1 MSKYSAFLKIFFLIS
16 LYGCGYNQVTSKPEI
31 YSSVSITFD
40 KSIPIP
46 MVAKLKSTFD
56 TNADS
61 DAISV
66 SIKNYS
72 MKKYN
77 VYGGNALRA
86 LEGELTLKTQIMIQS
101 ATKSSN
107 KYLSSMKRYKSN
119 ELNYTFNKY
128 KKISEINSLLPFL
141 KNDKKNNDSKI
152 NFVLLKKI
160 GKTTIP
166 NKYKIS
172 LSELK
177 SKIKYFNQY

>member
-86 LEGELTLKTQIMIQS
+86 LEGELTLRTQIMIQS
-101 ATKSSN
+101 PTKSSN

-119 ELNYTFNKY
+119 VLNPYAEDEMIKLLESEMQREILNK
-128 KKISEINSLLPFL
+128 ILIEVNLF
-141 KNDKKNNDSKI
+141 
-152 NFVLLKKI
+152 
-160 GKTTIP
+160 
-166 NKYKIS
+166 
-172 LSELK
+172 EM
-177 SKIKYFNQY
+177 

>member
-1 MSKYSAFLKIFFLIS
+1 MNKYSAFLKIFFLIS

-40 KSIPIP
+40 KSIPIL

-119 ELNYTFNKY
+119 ELNPYAEDDMIKLLESEMQREILNK
-128 KKISEINSLLPFL
+128 ILIEV
-141 KNDKKNNDSKI
+141 
-152 NFVLLKKI
+152 NFF
-160 GKTTIP
+160 
-166 NKYKIS
+166 
-172 LSELK
+172 EM
-177 SKIKYFNQY
+177 

>member
-119 ELNYTFNKY
+119 ELNPYAEDDMIKLLESEMQREILNK
-128 KKISEINSLLPFL
+128 ILIEV
-141 KNDKKNNDSKI
+141 
-152 NFVLLKKI
+152 NFF
-160 GKTTIP
+160 
-166 NKYKIS
+166 
-172 LSELK
+172 EM
-177 SKIKYFNQY
+177 

>member
-61 DAISV
+61 DEISV

-101 ATKSSN
+101 ANKSSN

-119 ELNYTFNKY
+119 ELNPYAEDEMIKLLESEMQREILNK
-128 KKISEINSLLPFL
+128 ILIEV
-141 KNDKKNNDSKI
+141 
-152 NFVLLKKI
+152 NFF
-160 GKTTIP
+160 
-166 NKYKIS
+166 
-172 LSELK
+172 EM
-177 SKIKYFNQY
+177 

>member
-1 MSKYSAFLKIFFLIS
+1 MNKYSAFLKIFFLIS

-40 KSIPIP
+40 KSIQIP

-119 ELNYTFNKY
+119 ELNPYAEDEMVKLLESEMQREILNK
-128 KKISEINSLLPFL
+128 ILIEV
-141 KNDKKNNDSKI
+141 
-152 NFVLLKKI
+152 NFF
-160 GKTTIP
+160 
-166 NKYKIS
+166 
-172 LSELK
+172 EM
-177 SKIKYFNQY
+177 

>member
-72 MKKYN
+72 MNKYN

-119 ELNYTFNKY
+119 ELNPYAEDEMIKLLESEMQREILNK
-128 KKISEINSLLPFL
+128 ILIEVNLF
-141 KNDKKNNDSKI
+141 
-152 NFVLLKKI
+152 
-160 GKTTIP
+160 
-166 NKYKIS
+166 
-172 LSELK
+172 EM
-177 SKIKYFNQY
+177 

>member
-40 KSIPIP
+40 KSIPIL

-119 ELNYTFNKY
+119 ELNPYAEDDMIKLLESEMQREILNK
-128 KKISEINSLLPFL
+128 ILIEV
-141 KNDKKNNDSKI
+141 
-152 NFVLLKKI
+152 NFF
-160 GKTTIP
+160 
-166 NKYKIS
+166 
-172 LSELK
+172 EM
-177 SKIKYFNQY
+177 

>member
-1 MSKYSAFLKIFFLIS
+1 MSKYSAFLQIFFLIS

-56 TNADS
+56 TNADA

-66 SIKNYS
+66 NIKNYS

-119 ELNYTFNKY
+119 ELNPYAEDEMIKLLESEMQREILNK
-128 KKISEINSLLPFL
+128 ILIEV
-141 KNDKKNNDSKI
+141 
-152 NFVLLKKI
+152 NFF
-160 GKTTIP
+160 
-166 NKYKIS
+166 
-172 LSELK
+172 EM
-177 SKIKYFNQY
+177 

>member
-119 ELNYTFNKY
+119 ELNPYAEDEMIKLLESEMQREILNK
-128 KKISEINSLLPFL
+128 ILIEV
-141 KNDKKNNDSKI
+141 
-152 NFVLLKKI
+152 NFF
-160 GKTTIP
+160 
-166 NKYKIS
+166 
-172 LSELK
+172 EM
-177 SKIKYFNQY
+177 

>member
-1 MSKYSAFLKIFFLIS
+1 MNKYSAFLKIFFLIS

-40 KSIPIP
+40 KSIPIL

-119 ELNYTFNKY
+119 ELNPYAEDEMIKLLESEMQREILNK
-128 KKISEINSLLPFL
+128 ILIEV
-141 KNDKKNNDSKI
+141 
-152 NFVLLKKI
+152 NFF
-160 GKTTIP
+160 
-166 NKYKIS
+166 
-172 LSELK
+172 EM
-177 SKIKYFNQY
+177 

>member
-107 KYLSSMKRYKSN
+107 KYLSSMKRYKSS
-119 ELNYTFNKY
+119 ELNTYAEDEMIKLLESEMQREILNK
-128 KKISEINSLLPFL
+128 ILIEVNLF
-141 KNDKKNNDSKI
+141 
-152 NFVLLKKI
+152 
-160 GKTTIP
+160 
-166 NKYKIS
+166 
-172 LSELK
+172 EM
-177 SKIKYFNQY
+177 

>member
-16 LYGCGYNQVTSKPEI
+16 LYGCGYNQLISKPDI
-31 YSSVSITFD
+31 NNSISITFD

-119 ELNYTFNKY
+119 ELNPYAEDEMIKLLESEMQREILNK
-128 KKISEINSLLPFL
+128 ILIEV
-141 KNDKKNNDSKI
+141 
-152 NFVLLKKI
+152 NFF
-160 GKTTIP
+160 
-166 NKYKIS
+166 
-172 LSELK
+172 EM
-177 SKIKYFNQY
+177 

>member
-1 MSKYSAFLKIFFLIS
+1 MSKYSAFLQIFFLIS
-16 LYGCGYNQVTSKPEI
+16 LYGCSYNQVISKSDI
-31 YSSVSITFD
+31 YNSVSIAFD

-56 TNADS
+56 TNADA

-66 SIKNYS
+66 NIKNYS

-77 VYGGNALRA
+77 IYGGNALRA

-119 ELNYTFNKY
+119 ELNPYAQDEMIKLLEREMQKEILNK
-128 KKISEINSLLPFL
+128 IIIEVSLF
-141 KNDKKNNDSKI
+141 
-152 NFVLLKKI
+152 
-160 GKTTIP
+160 
-166 NKYKIS
+166 
-172 LSELK
+172 EM
-177 SKIKYFNQY
+177 

>member
-56 TNADS
+56 TNADL

-119 ELNYTFNKY
+119 ELNPYAEDDMIKLLESEMQREILNK
-128 KKISEINSLLPFL
+128 ILIEV
-141 KNDKKNNDSKI
+141 
-152 NFVLLKKI
+152 NFF
-160 GKTTIP
+160 
-166 NKYKIS
+166 
-172 LSELK
+172 EM
-177 SKIKYFNQY
+177 

>member
-119 ELNYTFNKY
+119 ELNPYAEDEMIKLLESEMQREILNKILIEV
-128 KKISEINSLLPFL
+128 KLFEM
-141 KNDKKNNDSKI
+141 
-152 NFVLLKKI
+152 
-160 GKTTIP
+160 
-166 NKYKIS
+166 
-172 LSELK
+172 
-177 SKIKYFNQY
+177 

>member
-119 ELNYTFNKY
+119 ELNPYAEDEMIKLLEREMQREILNK
-128 KKISEINSLLPFL
+128 ILIEV
-141 KNDKKNNDSKI
+141 
-152 NFVLLKKI
+152 NFF
-160 GKTTIP
+160 
-166 NKYKIS
+166 
-172 LSELK
+172 EM
-177 SKIKYFNQY
+177 

>member
-1 MSKYSAFLKIFFLIS
+1 MSKYSAFLQIFFLIS
-16 LYGCGYNQVTSKPEI
+16 LYGCSYNQVISKSDI
-31 YSSVSITFD
+31 YNSVSIAFD

-56 TNADS
+56 TNADA

-66 SIKNYS
+66 NIKNYS

-77 VYGGNALRA
+77 IYGGNALRA

-119 ELNYTFNKY
+119 ELNPYSQDEMIRLLESEMQKEILNK
-128 KKISEINSLLPFL
+128 IIIEVSLF
-141 KNDKKNNDSKI
+141 
-152 NFVLLKKI
+152 
-160 GKTTIP
+160 
-166 NKYKIS
+166 
-172 LSELK
+172 EM
-177 SKIKYFNQY
+177 

>member
-119 ELNYTFNKY
+119 ELNPYDVDEMIKLLESEMQREILNK
-128 KKISEINSLLPFL
+128 ILIEV
-141 KNDKKNNDSKI
+141 
-152 NFVLLKKI
+152 NFF
-160 GKTTIP
+160 
-166 NKYKIS
+166 
-172 LSELK
+172 EM
-177 SKIKYFNQY
+177 

>member
-1 MSKYSAFLKIFFLIS
+1 MSKYSAFLQIFFLIS
-16 LYGCGYNQVTSKPEI
+16 LYGCGYNQVISKSDI
-31 YSSVSITFD
+31 YNSVSIAFD

-56 TNADS
+56 TDA

-66 SIKNYS
+66 NIKNYS

-86 LEGELTLKTQIMIQS
+86 LEGELTLKTQIIIQS

-119 ELNYTFNKY
+119 ELNPYSQDEMIKLLESEMQKEILNK
-128 KKISEINSLLPFL
+128 IIIEVSLF
-141 KNDKKNNDSKI
+141 
-152 NFVLLKKI
+152 
-160 GKTTIP
+160 
-166 NKYKIS
+166 
-172 LSELK
+172 EM
-177 SKIKYFNQY
+177 

>member
-1 MSKYSAFLKIFFLIS
+1 MSKYSVFLKIFFLIS
-16 LYGCGYNQVTSKPEI
+16 IYGCGYNQVTSKPEI

-119 ELNYTFNKY
+119 ELNPYAEDEMIKLLESEMQREILNK
-128 KKISEINSLLPFL
+128 ILIEVNLF
-141 KNDKKNNDSKI
+141 
-152 NFVLLKKI
+152 
-160 GKTTIP
+160 
-166 NKYKIS
+166 
-172 LSELK
+172 EM
-177 SKIKYFNQY
+177 

>member
-1 MSKYSAFLKIFFLIS
+1 MSKYSVFLKIFFLIS
-16 LYGCGYNQVTSKPEI
+16 IYGCGYNQVTSKPEI

-72 MKKYN
+72 IKKYN

-86 LEGELTLKTQIMIQS
+86 MEGELTLKTQIIIQS
-101 ATKSSN
+101 GTKSSN

-119 ELNYTFNKY
+119 ELNPYAEDEMIKLLESEMQREILNK
-128 KKISEINSLLPFL
+128 ILIEV
-141 KNDKKNNDSKI
+141 
-152 NFVLLKKI
+152 NFF
-160 GKTTIP
+160 
-166 NKYKIS
+166 
-172 LSELK
+172 EM
-177 SKIKYFNQY
+177 

>member
-1 MSKYSAFLKIFFLIS
+1 MNKYSAFLKIFFLIS

-40 KSIPIP
+40 KSIQIP

-119 ELNYTFNKY
+119 ELNPYAEDEMIKLLESEMQREILNK
-128 KKISEINSLLPFL
+128 ILIEV
-141 KNDKKNNDSKI
+141 
-152 NFVLLKKI
+152 NFF
-160 GKTTIP
+160 
-166 NKYKIS
+166 
-172 LSELK
+172 EM
-177 SKIKYFNQY
+177 

>member
-119 ELNYTFNKY
+119 ELNPYAQDEMIKLLESEMQREILNK
-128 KKISEINSLLPFL
+128 ILIEV
-141 KNDKKNNDSKI
+141 
-152 NFVLLKKI
+152 NFF
-160 GKTTIP
+160 
-166 NKYKIS
+166 
-172 LSELK
+172 EM
-177 SKIKYFNQY
+177 

>member
-40 KSIPIP
+40 KSIPIL

-119 ELNYTFNKY
+119 ELNPYAEDEMIKLLESEMQREILNK
-128 KKISEINSLLPFL
+128 ILIEV
-141 KNDKKNNDSKI
+141 
-152 NFVLLKKI
+152 NFF
-160 GKTTIP
+160 
-166 NKYKIS
+166 
-172 LSELK
+172 EM
-177 SKIKYFNQY
+177 

>member
-1 MSKYSAFLKIFFLIS
+1 MTKYSAFLQIFFLIS
-16 LYGCGYNQVTSKPEI
+16 LYGCGYNQVISKSDI
-31 YSSVSITFD
+31 YNSVSIAFD

-56 TNADS
+56 SNADA

-66 SIKNYS
+66 NIKNYS

-77 VYGGNALRA
+77 IYGGNALRA

-119 ELNYTFNKY
+119 ELNPYAQDEMIKLLESEMQKEILNK
-128 KKISEINSLLPFL
+128 IIIEVSLF
-141 KNDKKNNDSKI
+141 
-152 NFVLLKKI
+152 
-160 GKTTIP
+160 
-166 NKYKIS
+166 
-172 LSELK
+172 EM
-177 SKIKYFNQY
+177 

>member
-1 MSKYSAFLKIFFLIS
+1 MSKYSAFLQIFFLIS
-16 LYGCGYNQVTSKPEI
+16 LYGCGYNQVISKPGI
-31 YSSVSITFD
+31 YNSVNITFD

-56 TNADS
+56 TNADA

-66 SIKNYS
+66 NIKNYS

-77 VYGGNALRA
+77 IYGGNALRA

-119 ELNYTFNKY
+119 ELNPYAQDEMIKLLESEMQREILNK
-128 KKISEINSLLPFL
+128 IIIEVSLF
-141 KNDKKNNDSKI
+141 
-152 NFVLLKKI
+152 
-160 GKTTIP
+160 
-166 NKYKIS
+166 
-172 LSELK
+172 EM
-177 SKIKYFNQY
+177 

>member
-1 MSKYSAFLKIFFLIS
+1 MSKYSAFLKIFFLIT

-86 LEGELTLKTQIMIQS
+86 LEGELTLKTQIMIQEFMV
-101 ATKSSN
+101 
-107 KYLSSMKRYKSN
+107 YLQKKRLK
-119 ELNYTFNKY
+119 
-128 KKISEINSLLPFL
+128 LLQL
-141 KNDKKNNDSKI
+141 I
-152 NFVLLKKI
+152 RERLQVVLLMI
-160 GKTTIP
+160 VALLGA
-166 NKYKIS
+166 
-172 LSELK
+172 
-177 SKIKYFNQY
+177 

>member
-1 MSKYSAFLKIFFLIS
+1 MNKYSAFLKIFFLIS

-40 KSIPIP
+40 KSIPILI
-46 MVAKLKSTFD
+46 VAKLKSTFD

-119 ELNYTFNKY
+119 ELNPYAEDDMIKLLESEMQREILNK
-128 KKISEINSLLPFL
+128 ILIEV
-141 KNDKKNNDSKI
+141 
-152 NFVLLKKI
+152 NFF
-160 GKTTIP
+160 
-166 NKYKIS
+166 
-172 LSELK
+172 EM
-177 SKIKYFNQY
+177 

>member
-1 MSKYSAFLKIFFLIS
+1 MSKYSVFLKIFFLIS
-16 LYGCGYNQVTSKPEI
+16 IYGCGYNQVTSKPEI

-66 SIKNYS
+66 TIKNYS

-119 ELNYTFNKY
+119 ELNPYAEDEMIKLLESEMQREILNK
-128 KKISEINSLLPFL
+128 ILIEV
-141 KNDKKNNDSKI
+141 
-152 NFVLLKKI
+152 NFF
-160 GKTTIP
+160 
-166 NKYKIS
+166 
-172 LSELK
+172 EM
-177 SKIKYFNQY
+177 

>member
-1 MSKYSAFLKIFFLIS
+1 MSKYSVFLKIFFLIS

-40 KSIPIP
+40 KSIPIL

-119 ELNYTFNKY
+119 ELNPYSQDEMIKLLESEMQKEILNK
-128 KKISEINSLLPFL
+128 IIIEVSLF
-141 KNDKKNNDSKI
+141 
-152 NFVLLKKI
+152 
-160 GKTTIP
+160 
-166 NKYKIS
+166 
-172 LSELK
+172 EM
-177 SKIKYFNQY
+177 

>member
-86 LEGELTLKTQIMIQS
+86 LEGELTLRTQIMIQS
-101 ATKSSN
+101 PTKSSN

-119 ELNYTFNKY
+119 ELNPYSQDEMIKLLESEMQREILNK
-128 KKISEINSLLPFL
+128 ILIEVNLF
-141 KNDKKNNDSKI
+141 
-152 NFVLLKKI
+152 
-160 GKTTIP
+160 
-166 NKYKIS
+166 
-172 LSELK
+172 EM
-177 SKIKYFNQY
+177 

>member
-1 MSKYSAFLKIFFLIS
+1 MSKYSVFLKIFFLIS
-16 LYGCGYNQVTSKPEI
+16 IYGCGYNQVTSKPEI

-119 ELNYTFNKY
+119 ELNPYAEDEMIKLLESEMQREILNK
-128 KKISEINSLLPFL
+128 ILIEV
-141 KNDKKNNDSKI
+141 
-152 NFVLLKKI
+152 NFF
-160 GKTTIP
+160 
-166 NKYKIS
+166 
-172 LSELK
+172 EM
-177 SKIKYFNQY
+177 

>member
-1 MSKYSAFLKIFFLIS
+1 MNKYSAFLQIFFLIS

-56 TNADS
+56 TNAD
-61 DAISV
+61 AISV
-66 SIKNYS
+66 NIKNYS

-119 ELNYTFNKY
+119 ELNPYAEDEMIKLLESEMQREILNK
-128 KKISEINSLLPFL
+128 ILIEV
-141 KNDKKNNDSKI
+141 
-152 NFVLLKKI
+152 NFF
-160 GKTTIP
+160 
-166 NKYKIS
+166 
-172 LSELK
+172 EM
-177 SKIKYFNQY
+177 

>member
-119 ELNYTFNKY
+119 ELNPYAEDEMVKLLESEMQREILNK
-128 KKISEINSLLPFL
+128 ILIEVNLF
-141 KNDKKNNDSKI
+141 
-152 NFVLLKKI
+152 
-160 GKTTIP
+160 
-166 NKYKIS
+166 
-172 LSELK
+172 EM
-177 SKIKYFNQY
+177 

>member
-72 MKKYN
+72 MNKYN

-119 ELNYTFNKY
+119 ELNPYAEDEMIKLLESEMQREILNK
-128 KKISEINSLLPFL
+128 ILIEV
-141 KNDKKNNDSKI
+141 
-152 NFVLLKKI
+152 NFF
-160 GKTTIP
+160 
-166 NKYKIS
+166 
-172 LSELK
+172 EM
-177 SKIKYFNQY
+177 

>member
-1 MSKYSAFLKIFFLIS
+1 MSKYSVFLKIFFLIS
-16 LYGCGYNQVTSKPEI
+16 IYGCGYNQVTSKPEI

-56 TNADS
+56 TNADL

-119 ELNYTFNKY
+119 ELNPYAEDDMIKLLESEMQREILNK
-128 KKISEINSLLPFL
+128 ILIEV
-141 KNDKKNNDSKI
+141 
-152 NFVLLKKI
+152 NFF
-160 GKTTIP
+160 
-166 NKYKIS
+166 
-172 LSELK
+172 EM
-177 SKIKYFNQY
+177 